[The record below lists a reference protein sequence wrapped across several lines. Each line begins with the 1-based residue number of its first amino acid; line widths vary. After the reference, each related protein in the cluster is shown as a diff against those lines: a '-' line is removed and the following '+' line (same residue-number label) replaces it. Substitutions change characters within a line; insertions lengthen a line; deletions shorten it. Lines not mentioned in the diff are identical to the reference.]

1 MKHDRIWF
9 ETYTISNLQANRNYS
24 ETTKWLTRHTD
35 IRKLSRS
42 AFCFL
47 LLMIANRSFTVNGW
61 QNFEALIP
69 YVMM

>member
-42 AFCFL
+42 ADFSIIV
-47 LLMIANRSFTVNGW
+47 MIANRSITVNGW
-61 QNFEALIP
+61 
-69 YVMM
+69 